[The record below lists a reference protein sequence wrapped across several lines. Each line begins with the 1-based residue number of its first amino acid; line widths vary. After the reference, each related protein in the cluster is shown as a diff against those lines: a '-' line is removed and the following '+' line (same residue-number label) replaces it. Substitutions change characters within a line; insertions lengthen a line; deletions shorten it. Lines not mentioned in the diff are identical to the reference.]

1 MPILRTLVADAT
13 ERLSLG
19 PHPDRARQDAEFL
32 IQHLLRRNRAWLL
45 THGDHELSTADAGAY
60 ASFIERRRSGEPIQ
74 YITRE
79 VEFYGLTLAVTPKVL
94 IPRPETEHLVEK
106 AIKLSFDFS
115 KPRILDIGT
124 GSGAIAIAV
133 AHDVSP
139 YASITAT
146 DISRQALKIA
156 RFNARRTGFLRK
168 IRFVQGDLLA
178 PVAEE
183 QFDIIVSNPPYV
195 PTADRDSLSVEVRD
209 HEPALALF
217 AGEDGLDVYR
227 RLIPDAF
234 SALAEGGYLLLEIG
248 YGQSET
254 IAALLEGAGFAGV
267 EIVPDLQEI
276 PRVACARRP
285 L

>member
-1 MPILRTLVADAT
+1 
-13 ERLSLG
+13 
-19 PHPDRARQDAEFL
+19 
-32 IQHLLRRNRAWLL
+32 
-45 THGDHELSTADAGAY
+45 
-60 ASFIERRRSGEPIQ
+60 
-74 YITRE
+74 
-79 VEFYGLTLAVTPKVL
+79 
-94 IPRPETEHLVEK
+94 VEK